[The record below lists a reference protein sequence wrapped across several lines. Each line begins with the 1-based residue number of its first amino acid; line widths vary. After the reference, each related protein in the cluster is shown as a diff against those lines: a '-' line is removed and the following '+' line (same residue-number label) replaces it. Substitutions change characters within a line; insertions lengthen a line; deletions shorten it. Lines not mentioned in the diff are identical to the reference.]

1 MPKFWG
7 FTIYMQHQVIFF
19 CDLKSF
25 LLHLATHECLDFQ
38 KERKE
43 SCKFKRDKVS
53 PKHKLH
59 HTCRTNHI
67 PQCAG
72 ATRAARCSY
81 TGKLGKA
88 RVVRVLYPGCAH
100 TNSFKGSHLHPEWVS
115 LDPTEQMCIAV
126 VPPRIQLV
134 LVCLLAG
141 ITTQSPGITE
151 TKLTSF
157 TLAPT

>member
-1 MPKFWG
+1 MCFVSQACKDSTNLNALVCMNG
-7 FTIYMQHQVIFF
+7 KNLKRCQNSEALHATSSYIF

-25 LLHLATHECLDFQ
+25 LFHLATHECLDFQ
-38 KERKE
+38 KERNK

-67 PQCAG
+67 PQCAA

-126 VPPRIQLV
+126 VPPRMP
-134 LVCLLAG
+134 
-141 ITTQSPGITE
+141 SN
-151 TKLTSF
+151 
-157 TLAPT
+157 

>member
-1 MPKFWG
+1 
-7 FTIYMQHQVIFF
+7 MQHQVIFF

-38 KERKE
+38 KERNK

-67 PQCAG
+67 SQCAA

-88 RVVRVLYPGCAH
+88 RVVRVLYPGSILGA
-100 TNSFKGSHLHPEWVS
+100 LPWVRPHQLLQRLPLAPRMGLTWS
-115 LDPTEQMCIAV
+115 YWANVHCGCPPTHA
-126 VPPRIQLV
+126 IQLV

>member
-1 MPKFWG
+1 
-7 FTIYMQHQVIFF
+7 MQHQVIFF

-88 RVVRVLYPGCAH
+88 RVVRVLYPGCWVPGCFTLGAP
-100 TNSFKGSHLHPEWVS
+100 TPTPSKAPTCTQNGSHLILLSKCALRLSPHARHPIS
-115 LDPTEQMCIAV
+115 AGM
-126 VPPRIQLV
+126 
-134 LVCLLAG
+134 LACWYYH
-141 ITTQSPGITE
+141 
-151 TKLTSF
+151 
-157 TLAPT
+157 